1 MTDGE
6 QKTLAGLVETLRAR
20 SNAAF
25 PWNLEE
31 MSTLAYVA
39 DEVEAASRAEAES
52 IERIIRDAIID
63 YQGMYAS
70 APNDE
75 AEREPVERA
84 TTANNWLVSHGFAPE
99 KTIWDKEE
107 SPCL

>member
-1 MTDGE
+1 MSRHEYPLTCCDSDC
-6 QKTLAGLVETLRAR
+6 AGGI
-20 SNAAF
+20 
-25 PWNLEE
+25 
-31 MSTLAYVA
+31 
-39 DEVEAASRAEAES
+39 VEAARRKPVGNMAAKLEAES

-75 AEREPVERA
+75 AERELVERA